1 MKSYFKL
8 VQLGFSFLLMIL
20 LFASCQQVEIITP
33 DNQSVDERTTTTTAY
48 PNVTFYGLGLANE
61 LYTYRSGPPAT
72 QVGET
77 VITGLREGEKILA
90 IDFRPANRV
99 LYAVSNFN
107 LIYTI
112 NTTGFGTGPVGT
124 ATRISQ
130 TPFSPVIEG
139 TTVAFDINPA
149 TDRIYLIT
157 DKGQNLRISP
167 VTGQV
172 ISVDLGLSGSGSVVA
187 INSAAFSNNFSGTTG
202 TSLYDV
208 DYLQGNVYRQ
218 ATSGGSL
225 TLIGSTGLTIT
236 GEGGFDISR
245 TGAALGVYNAYGR
258 PVWGSTVSST
268 DDGSQQAYRL
278 YGINLRT
285 GAATNLG
292 KVKPMIG
299 LSIL

>member
-8 VQLGFSFLLMIL
+8 FQLAFSFVLIIV
-20 LFASCQQVEIITP
+20 LFASCQQDEIVTP
-33 DNQSVDERTTTTTAY
+33 TGNQSVDERTTTTTAY
-48 PNVTFYGLGLANE
+48 PNVTFYGLGLGNE

-72 QVGET
+72 QIAET
-77 VITGLREGEKILA
+77 LITGLREGERIVA
-90 IDFRPANRV
+90 IDFRPVNRV
-99 LYAVSNFN
+99 LYGISNFN

-112 NTTGFGTGPVGT
+112 NTGGFGTAPVGT

-130 TPFSPVIEG
+130 TPFSPALEG
-139 TTVAFDINPA
+139 TTVGFDFNPA
-149 TDRIYLIT
+149 TDRIHAIT

-167 VTGQV
+167 TTGQV
-172 ISVDLGLSGSGSVVA
+172 VGVDVALSGSGSFVA
-187 INSAAFSNNFSGTTG
+187 INSSAFSNNFSGTTG

-208 DYLQGNVYRQ
+208 DYLQGKVYRQ
-218 ATSGGSL
+218 STSGGSL

-258 PVWGSTVSST
+258 PVWGSTTSAT
-268 DDGSQQAYRL
+268 DDGTQQAYRL

-299 LSIL
+299 LAI